1 MGLSGSDVEG
11 LYTRRI
17 DSYESFITFFR
28 TSQGL
33 RALLHHSD
41 LLRPDLRVLD
51 AGCGFGT
58 ETFALIDALRAKNL
72 RWEIIDAF
80 DLTAAMLERFGRKID
95 ERGAERIRIQRA
107 DVLQLQTLPPSWR
120 NYDLVLSTSMLEYL
134 RKQDLVDALTGLREL
149 MAPDGRIMVMITRRT
164 PEAKILIEW
173 GWKAQSY
180 SKAELV
186 QRFEAAGLQNLR
198 FLRFPLRYTWLNRA
212 NYVVTASR

>member
-134 RKQDLVDALTGLREL
+134 RKQDLARALTGLREL

>member
-1 MGLSGSDVEG
+1 MGLSGSDVEE

-134 RKQDLVDALTGLREL
+134 RKQDLARALTGLREL

-212 NYVVTASR
+212 NYVVTAGC

>member
-1 MGLSGSDVEG
+1 MGLSGSDIEE

-17 DSYESFITFFR
+17 DSYESFIGFFR

-33 RALLHHSD
+33 RALLLKSD

-80 DLTAAMLERFGRKID
+80 DLTAAMLERFSRKID
-95 ERGAERIRIQRA
+95 DRGVERIRIQRA

-134 RKQDLVDALTGLREL
+134 KKQDLSRALAGLRER

-180 SKAELV
+180 SKPEIV
-186 QRFEAAGLQNLR
+186 QRFEAAGLRNMR

>member
-1 MGLSGSDVEG
+1 MGLSGSDVEE

-134 RKQDLVDALTGLREL
+134 RKQDLARALTGLREL

>member
-51 AGCGFGT
+51 AGCGFGIA
-58 ETFALIDALRAKNL
+58 TFALIDALRAKNL

-134 RKQDLVDALTGLREL
+134 RKQDLARALTGLREL

>member
-134 RKQDLVDALTGLREL
+134 RKQDLAHALTGLREL

>member
-17 DSYESFITFFR
+17 DSYESFITLFR

-134 RKQDLVDALTGLREL
+134 RKQDLARALTGLREL